1 MRGSPFSA
9 AAPLRMQAA
18 QAVQDAMETP
28 MTRLPMI
35 PEDKLTEAQRRAV
48 QAVTQGKRAG
58 VRGPFP
64 ALLRSPELC
73 AHAAVLGE
81 FCRFGSSLPPRLSEM
96 AILITAYNWRAQY
109 EWYAHAPL
117 AEKGGLGA
125 DVIEAIRIGKRPT
138 GMKADE
144 TVLYDLCTELHDKKR
159 VSDATYRK
167 GVETFG
173 ENGVVD
179 ILGISGYYTLVSM
192 VLNTAQV
199 ALPEGE
205 KNPFPE

>member
-1 MRGSPFSA
+1 MS
-9 AAPLRMQAA
+9 
-18 QAVQDAMETP
+18 
-28 MTRLPMI
+28 RLPMI
-35 PEDKLTEAQRRAV
+35 PEDKLNDAQRRAIK
-48 QAVTQGKRAG
+48 AVTAGKRAG

-64 ALLRSPELC
+64 ALLRSPEVC
-73 AHAAVLGE
+73 ERTAVLGE
-81 FCRFGSSLPPRLSEM
+81 FMRFGTSLPPRLSEM

-117 AEKGGLGA
+117 AQKGGLS
-125 DVIEAIRIGKRPT
+125 DEIIEAIRLGKRPAS
-138 GMKADE
+138 MKPDE
-144 TVLYDLCTELHDKKR
+144 TALYNLCTELHDSKR
-159 VSDATYRK
+159 VSDATYKK

-173 ENGVVD
+173 ENGVVEL
-179 ILGISGYYTLVSM
+179 LGISGYYVLVSM

>member
-1 MRGSPFSA
+1 
-9 AAPLRMQAA
+9 
-18 QAVQDAMETP
+18 

-35 PEDKLTEAQRRAV
+35 PENQLNDAQRRAIK
-48 QAVTQGKRAG
+48 AVTAGKRAG

-73 AHAAVLGE
+73 EKAAVLGE
-81 FCRFGSSLPPRLSEM
+81 MMRFGTSLPPRLSEM

-117 AEKGGLGA
+117 AEKGGLDA
-125 DVIEAIRIGKRPT
+125 DVIEAIRVGKRPAN
-138 GMKADE
+138 MKADE
-144 TVLYDLCTELHDKKR
+144 TVLYDLCTELHNTKR
-159 VSDATYRK
+159 VSDATYKR

-173 ENGVVD
+173 ENGVVEL
-179 ILGISGYYTLVSM
+179 LGISGYYVLVSM